1 MDIMDRKDV
10 DGLIRGIRGATQVD
24 RDEAHHILERTQELL
39 LEMARA
45 NDIRPEDMS
54 SICFTMT
61 PDLHATFPAEAA
73 RQIGWQYV
81 PVICMRELDVP
92 HGLPMTVRIL
102 MQAETQKSQEEIR
115 HIYQYGAVVLRE
127 DLVKSREESQG

>member
-1 MDIMDRKDV
+1 M
-10 DGLIRGIRGATQVD
+10 IRGIRGATTVD
-24 RDEAHHILERTQELL
+24 RDEAGHILERTQELL

-45 NDIRPEDMS
+45 NDVRPEEMS

-61 PDLHATFPAEAA
+61 PDLRATFPAEAA
-73 RQIGWQYV
+73 RKIGWRYV

-92 HGLPMTVRIL
+92 HGLPNTVRVL
-102 MQAETQKSQEEIR
+102 MQAETEKMQEEVR

-127 DLVKSREESQG
+127 DLVQSREEG